1 MRDELRKRNLKVS
14 GKKSELIE
22 RLNENGI
29 SAPPKTTTNT
39 NNTKRSGPA
48 PEWKTS
54 LAKAYLQKQL
64 MDDKSPF
71 HSMTPEQIHK
81 SWDGFGDYPLSN
93 FKSNMKNLMEAVSK
107 RKKIVKEDERI
118 FQLEQTRFPRKAR
131 TTTGKHFWDKH
142 PANEL
147 LHEDVE
153 NGTADL
159 VKPIKLR
166 DTRNEYQD
174 FDTRVFCDHVQQ
186 EKRAQRENPY
196 WIPKRNRDALAKH
209 FEEVEALKSEFDT
222 RHLEEELEEVDDL
235 FKNLEI

>member
-1 MRDELRKRNLKVS
+1 MRDELRKRNIKVS

-22 RLNENGI
+22 RLNENDI
-29 SAPPKTTTNT
+29 SPPESAVNTSTN
-39 NNTKRSGPA
+39 SAAPA
-48 PEWKTS
+48 PEWRTS

-81 SWDGFGDYPLSN
+81 SWAGFGYYSLSN

-159 VKPIKLR
+159 LKPIKLR

-174 FDTRVFCDHVQQ
+174 FDTRVFGDHVQQ

-209 FEEVEALKSEFDT
+209 NEEVEALKSEFDT

>member
-1 MRDELRKRNLKVS
+1 MFTCASTSEKDNNNNNNKIDDTPPSNPTSSVGASSWAGFTNNQMRDELRKRNLTVS

-81 SWDGFGDYPLSN
+81 SWAGFGYYSLSN
-93 FKSNMKNLMEAVSK
+93 FKSNMKNLMEAV
-107 RKKIVKEDERI
+107 
-118 FQLEQTRFPRKAR
+118 
-131 TTTGKHFWDKH
+131 
-142 PANEL
+142 
-147 LHEDVE
+147 
-153 NGTADL
+153 
-159 VKPIKLR
+159 
-166 DTRNEYQD
+166 
-174 FDTRVFCDHVQQ
+174 
-186 EKRAQRENPY
+186 
-196 WIPKRNRDALAKH
+196 
-209 FEEVEALKSEFDT
+209 
-222 RHLEEELEEVDDL
+222 
-235 FKNLEI
+235 